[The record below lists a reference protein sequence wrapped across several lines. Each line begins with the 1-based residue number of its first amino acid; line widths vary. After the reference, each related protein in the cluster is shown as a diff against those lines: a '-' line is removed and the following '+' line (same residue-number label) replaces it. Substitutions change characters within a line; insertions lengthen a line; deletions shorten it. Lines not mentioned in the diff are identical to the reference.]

1 MQGYGREVYI
11 TESDY
16 SEYVKLDGKE
26 YGISSRS
33 YYDDE
38 TGNSSKDLK
47 VFDVNDKT
55 LYSYNEFSNLDNF
68 GSSASQDI
76 FRIDEESLKKILGDR
91 YVSPKSEFLNEIGG
105 KIEELKGEFAYP
117 LQEFGK
123 KKDFTINSLIEET
136 AGYVIQNNIENFDNS
151 LSEKEFKEKINKEAY
166 DYIDERMT
174 MAFAYCDKEDIIKEY
189 INEFNINEN
198 DFNKKMENLSREDK
212 KEELDRLYELEI
224 EKMSSK
230 IVGQIDEVSP
240 LGLGKSFSKE
250 IYKYNESDF
259 KFKDEIAKKQEEL
272 YDNYREKIVEKEVKN
287 GFRENLDIS
296 KEELNNISYFQFSD
310 EDIKRLNK
318 NYLEKNN
325 LPNDE
330 EYADKIYNQYNIKEY
345 NPLSIID
352 EYPEIKAE
360 VLERLPFYFGD
371 ILPPFQVS
379 NSNEMLYDSGTQ
391 ELGET
396 TDTFMESLIG
406 EIAWDSMNVDNI
418 IEWYQVA
425 EEHPNIFS
433 IVYFE
438 KNDKGEFDD
447 SSIKD
452 LIKDFNSYNDYA
464 DYSEKAIK
472 ERLDD
477 MLRHKPS
484 LYKRIEENVISTQKE
499 ARVYQ
504 EKTFGDVK
512 FHEIAVE
519 KEEVKE
525 KEEEVKNMK
534 GYGKEVYI
542 TESDDTTER
551 IIKGE
556 KYIIETTSY
565 YDDETGDSSFKIV
578 AKNENGSRVY
588 EYSEYSDFD
597 NYDEEC
603 YQDTSI
609 VDDEFLK
616 ELNKMTDKKLPTQ
629 EEIENK
635 YSKKEVEQEIDKEDS
650 KLQNLKDYLGNAV
663 NIENEIDKFSD
674 KMEVIVDKL
683 DLIDK
688 LPVFKVMTEDGILYS
703 SDKGSVDFQDKD
715 GNMVYERTKLFDEIK
730 DKMGEEFFNNMNM
743 NDIRDWENF
752 KNNSDITLVYDS
764 YGEEGDYRLK
774 EYSDFN
780 SYAKETV
787 KPFLVQEI
795 LKNPELG
802 DILKENII
810 KNDKIKENNK
820 EIKEKEVAKDDREMD
835 F

>member
-1 MQGYGREVYI
+1 MQGYGKEVYI

-16 SEYVKLDGKE
+16 SQYVKLDGKE
-26 YGISSRS
+26 YEISSSS

-47 VFDVNDKT
+47 VFDVNNKI
-55 LYSYNEFSNLDNF
+55 LYSYNEFSNLDDF
-68 GSSASQDI
+68 GSSANQDI
-76 FRIDEESLKKILGDR
+76 FRIDEESLKKILGKDF
-91 YVSPKSEFLNEIGG
+91 VSPKSEFLNEIGG

-166 DYIDERMT
+166 DYIDERIT

-198 DFNKKMENLSREDK
+198 DFNKKMENLSKEDK

-250 IYKYNESDF
+250 MYKYNENDF
-259 KFKDEIAKKQEEL
+259 KFKDEVAKKQEEL

-296 KEELNNISYFQFSD
+296 KEELNDISYFQFSD
-310 EDIKRLNK
+310 EDIERLNK

-330 EYADKIYNQYNIKEY
+330 EYADKIYNQDNIKEY

-360 VLERLPFYFGD
+360 VLERLPFDFGEV
-371 ILPPFQVS
+371 LPPFQVY
-379 NSNEMLYDSGTQ
+379 NSNKMFYDSGTQ

-396 TDTFMESLIG
+396 TETFMKSLVG
-406 EIAWDSMNVDNI
+406 EMAWDFMNVDNI

-425 EEHPNIFS
+425 EEHPNTFK

-438 KNDKGEFDD
+438 KNDKGEYDD
-447 SSIKD
+447 NSIKD
-452 LIKDFNSYNDYA
+452 FTCYNDYA

-472 ERLDD
+472 ESLEDT
-477 MLRHKPS
+477 LRHNPS
-484 LYKRIEENVISTQKE
+484 LYKRIEENVIAVQKE
-499 ARVYQ
+499 AGVYQ

-525 KEEEVKNMK
+525 KE
-534 GYGKEVYI
+534 
-542 TESDDTTER
+542 
-551 IIKGE
+551 
-556 KYIIETTSY
+556 
-565 YDDETGDSSFKIV
+565 
-578 AKNENGSRVY
+578 
-588 EYSEYSDFD
+588 
-597 NYDEEC
+597 
-603 YQDTSI
+603 
-609 VDDEFLK
+609 
-616 ELNKMTDKKLPTQ
+616 
-629 EEIENK
+629 
-635 YSKKEVEQEIDKEDS
+635 VEQEIDREDS

-663 NIENEIDKFSD
+663 NIENEIEKFSD

-688 LPVFKVMTEDGILYS
+688 LPVFKVMTEEGILYS
-703 SDKGSVDFQDKD
+703 NDKGSVDFQDKD
-715 GNMVYERTKLFDEIK
+715 GNMVYEKTKLFDDIK
-730 DKMGEEFFNNMNM
+730 NKMGEEFFNNMNM

-802 DILKENII
+802 DILKEDII
-810 KNDKIKENNK
+810 KNDKVKENNK
-820 EIKEKEVAKDDREMD
+820 EIKEKEVAKDDREID

>member
-11 TESDY
+11 TENDDVS
-16 SEYVKLDGKE
+16 YVKLNGKE
-26 YGISSRS
+26 YEISSSS

-47 VFDVNDKT
+47 VFDVNNKT
-55 LYSYNEFSNLDNF
+55 LYSYNEFSNLDDF
-68 GSSASQDI
+68 GSSANQDI
-76 FRIDEESLKKILGDR
+76 FRIDEESLKKILGKDF
-91 YVSPKSEFLNEIGG
+91 VSPKSEFLNEIGG

-198 DFNKKMENLSREDK
+198 DFNKKMENLSKEDK

-250 IYKYNESDF
+250 IYKYNENDF
-259 KFKDEIAKKQEEL
+259 KFKDEVAKKQEEL

-296 KEELNNISYFQFSD
+296 KEELNDISYFQFSD
-310 EDIKRLNK
+310 EDIERLNK

-330 EYADKIYNQYNIKEY
+330 EYADKIYNQDNIKEY

-360 VLERLPFYFGD
+360 VLERLPFDFGEV
-371 ILPPFQVS
+371 LPPFQVY
-379 NSNEMLYDSGTQ
+379 NSNEMFYDSGTQ

-396 TDTFMESLIG
+396 TETFMKSLIG
-406 EIAWDSMNVDNI
+406 EIAWDFMNVDNI

-425 EEHPNIFS
+425 EEHPNTFK

-438 KNDKGEFDD
+438 KNDKGEYDD
-447 SSIKD
+447 NSIKD
-452 LIKDFNSYNDYA
+452 FTCYNDYA

-472 ERLDD
+472 ESLEDT
-477 MLRHKPS
+477 LRHNPS
-484 LYKRIEENVISTQKE
+484 LYKRIEENVIAVQKE
-499 ARVYQ
+499 AGVYQ

-525 KEEEVKNMK
+525 KE
-534 GYGKEVYI
+534 
-542 TESDDTTER
+542 
-551 IIKGE
+551 
-556 KYIIETTSY
+556 
-565 YDDETGDSSFKIV
+565 
-578 AKNENGSRVY
+578 
-588 EYSEYSDFD
+588 
-597 NYDEEC
+597 
-603 YQDTSI
+603 
-609 VDDEFLK
+609 
-616 ELNKMTDKKLPTQ
+616 
-629 EEIENK
+629 
-635 YSKKEVEQEIDKEDS
+635 VEQEIDREDS

-663 NIENEIDKFSD
+663 NIENEIEKFSD

-688 LPVFKVMTEDGILYS
+688 LPVFKVMTEEGILYS

-715 GNMVYERTKLFDEIK
+715 GNMVYEKTKLFDDIK
-730 DKMGEEFFNNMNM
+730 NKMGEEFFNNMNM

-810 KNDKIKENNK
+810 KNDKVKENNK

>member
-1 MQGYGREVYI
+1 MQGYGKEVYI

-16 SEYVKLDGKE
+16 SQYVKLDGKE
-26 YGISSRS
+26 YEISSSS

-47 VFDVNDKT
+47 VFDVNNKT
-55 LYSYNEFSNLDNF
+55 LYSYNEFSNLDDF
-68 GSSASQDI
+68 GSSANQDI
-76 FRIDEESLKKILGDR
+76 FRIDEESLKKILGKDF
-91 YVSPKSEFLNEIGG
+91 VSPKSEFLNEIGG

-272 YDNYREKIVEKEVKN
+272 YDNYREKIVEEEVKN
-287 GFRENLDIS
+287 GFRETLDIS
-296 KEELNNISYFQFSD
+296 KEELNDISYFQFSD
-310 EDIKRLNK
+310 EDIERLNK

-330 EYADKIYNQYNIKEY
+330 EYADKIYNQDNIKEY

-360 VLERLPFYFGD
+360 VLERLPFDFGEV
-371 ILPPFQVS
+371 LPPFQVY
-379 NSNEMLYDSGTQ
+379 NSNEMFYDSGTQ

-396 TDTFMESLIG
+396 TETFMKSLIG
-406 EIAWDSMNVDNI
+406 EMAWDFMNVDNI

-425 EEHPNIFS
+425 EEHPNTFK

-438 KNDKGEFDD
+438 KNDKGEYDD
-447 SSIKD
+447 NSIKD
-452 LIKDFNSYNDYA
+452 FTCYNDYA

-472 ERLDD
+472 ESLEDT
-477 MLRHKPS
+477 LRYNPS
-484 LYKRIEENVISTQKE
+484 LYKRIEENVIAVQKE
-499 ARVYQ
+499 AGVYQ

-512 FHEIAVE
+512 FYEITDE
-519 KEEVKE
+519 KKE
-525 KEEEVKNMK
+525 IKGKEEE
-534 GYGKEVYI
+534 I
-542 TESDDTTER
+542 
-551 IIKGE
+551 
-556 KYIIETTSY
+556 
-565 YDDETGDSSFKIV
+565 
-578 AKNENGSRVY
+578 
-588 EYSEYSDFD
+588 
-597 NYDEEC
+597 
-603 YQDTSI
+603 
-609 VDDEFLK
+609 
-616 ELNKMTDKKLPTQ
+616 
-629 EEIENK
+629 
-635 YSKKEVEQEIDKEDS
+635 EQETDKEDS
-650 KLQNLKDYLGNAV
+650 KLQALKDYLGSAV
-663 NIENEIDKFSD
+663 NVENEIDKFSD

-683 DLIDK
+683 NLIDK

-780 SYAKETV
+780 SYAKETI

-795 LKNPELG
+795 SKNPELG

-810 KNDKIKENNK
+810 KDDKVKENNK

>member
-1 MQGYGREVYI
+1 MQGYGKEVYI

-16 SEYVKLDGKE
+16 SQYVKLDGKE
-26 YGISSRS
+26 YEISSSS

-47 VFDVNDKT
+47 VFDVNNKT
-55 LYSYNEFSNLDNF
+55 LYSYNEFSNLDDF
-68 GSSASQDI
+68 GSSANQDI
-76 FRIDEESLKKILGDR
+76 FRIDEESLKKILGKDF
-91 YVSPKSEFLNEIGG
+91 VSPKSEFLNEIGG

-198 DFNKKMENLSREDK
+198 DFNKKMENLSKEDK

-250 IYKYNESDF
+250 IYKYNENDF
-259 KFKDEIAKKQEEL
+259 KFKDEVAKKQEEL

-296 KEELNNISYFQFSD
+296 KEELNDISYFQFSD
-310 EDIKRLNK
+310 EDIERLNK

-330 EYADKIYNQYNIKEY
+330 EYADKIYNQDNIKEY

-360 VLERLPFYFGD
+360 VLERLPFDFGEV
-371 ILPPFQVS
+371 LPPFQVY
-379 NSNEMLYDSGTQ
+379 NSNEMFYDSGTQ

-396 TDTFMESLIG
+396 TETFMKSLVG
-406 EIAWDSMNVDNI
+406 EMAWDFMNVDNI

-425 EEHPNIFS
+425 EEHPNTFK

-438 KNDKGEFDD
+438 KNDKGEYDD
-447 SSIKD
+447 NSIKD
-452 LIKDFNSYNDYA
+452 FTCYNDYA

-472 ERLDD
+472 ESLENT
-477 MLRHKPS
+477 LRHNPS
-484 LYKRIEENVISTQKE
+484 LYKRIEENVIAVQKE
-499 ARVYQ
+499 AGVYQ

-525 KEEEVKNMK
+525 KE
-534 GYGKEVYI
+534 
-542 TESDDTTER
+542 
-551 IIKGE
+551 
-556 KYIIETTSY
+556 
-565 YDDETGDSSFKIV
+565 
-578 AKNENGSRVY
+578 
-588 EYSEYSDFD
+588 
-597 NYDEEC
+597 
-603 YQDTSI
+603 
-609 VDDEFLK
+609 
-616 ELNKMTDKKLPTQ
+616 
-629 EEIENK
+629 
-635 YSKKEVEQEIDKEDS
+635 VEQEINREDS

-663 NIENEIDKFSD
+663 NIENEIEKFSD

-688 LPVFKVMTEDGILYS
+688 LPVFKVMTEEGILYS

-715 GNMVYERTKLFDEIK
+715 GNMVYEKTKLFDDIK
-730 DKMGEEFFNNMNM
+730 NKMGEEFFNNMNM

-810 KNDKIKENNK
+810 KNDKVKENNK

>member
-1 MQGYGREVYI
+1 MQGYGKEVYI

-16 SEYVKLDGKE
+16 SQYVKLDGKE
-26 YGISSRS
+26 YEISSSS

-38 TGNSSKDLK
+38 TGNSSKNLK
-47 VFDVNDKT
+47 VFDTNNKT
-55 LYSYNEFSNLDNF
+55 LYSYNEFSNLDDF
-68 GSSASQDI
+68 GSSANQDI
-76 FRIDEESLKKILGDR
+76 FRIDEESLKKILGKDF
-91 YVSPKSEFLNEIGG
+91 VSPKSEFLNEIGG

-272 YDNYREKIVEKEVKN
+272 YDNYRENIVEKEVKN
-287 GFRENLDIS
+287 GFREKLDIS
-296 KEELNNISYFQFSD
+296 KEELNDISYFQFSD
-310 EDIKRLNK
+310 EDIERLNK

-330 EYADKIYNQYNIKEY
+330 EYADKIYNQDNIKEY

-360 VLERLPFYFGD
+360 VLERLPFDFGEV
-371 ILPPFQVS
+371 LPPFQVY

-396 TDTFMESLIG
+396 TETFMKSLVG
-406 EIAWDSMNVDNI
+406 EMAWDFMNVDNI

-425 EEHPNIFS
+425 EEHPNTFK

-438 KNDKGEFDD
+438 KNDKGEYDD
-447 SSIKD
+447 NSIKD
-452 LIKDFNSYNDYA
+452 FTCYNDYA
-464 DYSEKAIK
+464 DYSGKAIK
-472 ERLDD
+472 ESLEDT
-477 MLRHKPS
+477 LRYNPS
-484 LYKRIEENVISTQKE
+484 LYKRIEENVIAVQKE
-499 ARVYQ
+499 AGVYQ
-504 EKTFGDVK
+504 EKTFGDVE
-512 FHEIAVE
+512 FYEITDK

-525 KEEEVKNMK
+525 KE
-534 GYGKEVYI
+534 
-542 TESDDTTER
+542 
-551 IIKGE
+551 
-556 KYIIETTSY
+556 
-565 YDDETGDSSFKIV
+565 
-578 AKNENGSRVY
+578 
-588 EYSEYSDFD
+588 
-597 NYDEEC
+597 
-603 YQDTSI
+603 
-609 VDDEFLK
+609 
-616 ELNKMTDKKLPTQ
+616 
-629 EEIENK
+629 
-635 YSKKEVEQEIDKEDS
+635 VEQEIDREDS

-663 NIENEIDKFSD
+663 NVENEIDKFSD
-674 KMEVIVDKL
+674 KMGVIVDKL

-688 LPVFKVMTEDGILYS
+688 LPVFKVMTEEGILYS

-802 DILKENII
+802 DILKEDIV
-810 KNDKIKENNK
+810 KDDKFKENNK
-820 EIKEKEVAKDDREMD
+820 EVKEKEVTKDDREMD

>member
-1 MQGYGREVYI
+1 MQGYGKEVYI
-11 TESDY
+11 TENDDVS
-16 SEYVKLDGKE
+16 YVKLNGKE
-26 YGISSRS
+26 YGISSYS

-38 TGNSSKDLK
+38 TGNDSADIK
-47 VFDVNDKT
+47 VFDTNNKT
-55 LYSYNEFSNLDNF
+55 LYSYHSFSNLDDF

-198 DFNKKMENLSREDK
+198 DFNKKMETLSREDK

-259 KFKDEIAKKQEEL
+259 KFKDEVAKKQEEL

-287 GFRENLDIS
+287 GFRKNLDIS
-296 KEELNNISYFQFSD
+296 KEELNDISYFQFSD
-310 EDIKRLNK
+310 EDIERLNK

-325 LPNDE
+325 LPDDK

-360 VLERLPFYFGD
+360 VLERLPFDFGEV
-371 ILPPFQVS
+371 LPPFQVY
-379 NSNEMLYDSGTQ
+379 NSNEMFYDSGTQ

-396 TDTFMESLIG
+396 TETFMKSLVG
-406 EIAWDSMNVDNI
+406 EMAWDFMNVDNI

-425 EEHPNIFS
+425 EEHPNTFS

-438 KNDKGEFDD
+438 KNDKGEYDD
-447 SSIKD
+447 NSIKD
-452 LIKDFNSYNDYA
+452 FTCYNDYA

-472 ERLDD
+472 ESLEDT
-477 MLRHKPS
+477 LRHNPS
-484 LYKRIEENVISTQKE
+484 LYKRIEENVIVTQKE
-499 ARVYQ
+499 AGVYQ
-504 EKTFGDVK
+504 EKTFGDVE
-512 FHEIAVE
+512 FYEITD
-519 KEEVKE
+519 KKDEVKE

-764 YGEEGDYRLK
+764 YGQEGDYCLK

-802 DILKENII
+802 DILKEDII
-810 KNDKIKENNK
+810 KDDKVKENNK
-820 EIKEKEVAKDDREMD
+820 EIKEKEVTKDDREID

>member
-1 MQGYGREVYI
+1 MQGYGKEVYI

-16 SEYVKLDGKE
+16 SQYVKLDGKE
-26 YGISSRS
+26 YEISSSS

-47 VFDVNDKT
+47 VFDVNNKT
-55 LYSYNEFSNLDNF
+55 LYSYNEFSNLDDF
-68 GSSASQDI
+68 GSSANQDI
-76 FRIDEESLKKILGDR
+76 FRIDEESLKKILGKDF
-91 YVSPKSEFLNEIGG
+91 VSPKSEFLNEIGG

-198 DFNKKMENLSREDK
+198 DFNKKMENLSKEDK

-250 IYKYNESDF
+250 IYKYNENDF
-259 KFKDEIAKKQEEL
+259 KFKDEVAKKQEEL

-296 KEELNNISYFQFSD
+296 KEELNDISYFQFSD
-310 EDIKRLNK
+310 EDIERLNK

-330 EYADKIYNQYNIKEY
+330 EYADKIYNQDNIKEY

-360 VLERLPFYFGD
+360 VLERLPFDFGEV
-371 ILPPFQVS
+371 LPPFQVY
-379 NSNEMLYDSGTQ
+379 NSNEMFYDSGTQ

-396 TDTFMESLIG
+396 TETFMKSLIG
-406 EIAWDSMNVDNI
+406 EMAWDFMNVDNI

-425 EEHPNIFS
+425 EEHPNTFK

-438 KNDKGEFDD
+438 KNDKGEYDD
-447 SSIKD
+447 NSIKD
-452 LIKDFNSYNDYA
+452 FTCYNDYA

-472 ERLDD
+472 ESLEDT
-477 MLRHKPS
+477 LRHNPS
-484 LYKRIEENVISTQKE
+484 LYKRIEENVIAVQKE
-499 ARVYQ
+499 AGVYQ

-525 KEEEVKNMK
+525 KE
-534 GYGKEVYI
+534 
-542 TESDDTTER
+542 
-551 IIKGE
+551 
-556 KYIIETTSY
+556 
-565 YDDETGDSSFKIV
+565 
-578 AKNENGSRVY
+578 
-588 EYSEYSDFD
+588 
-597 NYDEEC
+597 
-603 YQDTSI
+603 
-609 VDDEFLK
+609 
-616 ELNKMTDKKLPTQ
+616 
-629 EEIENK
+629 
-635 YSKKEVEQEIDKEDS
+635 VEQEIDEEES
-650 KLQNLKDYLGNAV
+650 KLQNLKDYLESAV
-663 NIENEIDKFSD
+663 NVENEIDKFSD

-688 LPVFKVMTEDGILYS
+688 LPVFKVMTEEGILYS

-802 DILKENII
+802 DILKEDII
-810 KNDKIKENNK
+810 KDDKVKENNK